1 MSVAR
6 CLFHPLTY
14 TISDCS
20 SAMAHPQDHGPN
32 ESLSCDQGPANHY
45 RPGKGFQPKLPNIA
59 ELACQNGGPWLPTS
73 MDPKTNESL
82 SEGDN
87 CHEGRSKRKRR
98 RRAHRKMRRW
108 RPYVELTWEEKKL
121 LEEKESER
129 AARIRA
135 EMFAKGQPIA
145 PYNTTQFL
153 MEDHDLKEPDLKTG
167 EGTPRKAAVRREDT
181 SEDDFND
188 EEGEG
193 MSSDDLDGGGEFL
206 QKDFSETYER
216 YHTESLE
223 DMSKQELI
231 KEYLELERCLSV
243 KEEENR
249 LLKLSEE
256 QSRRVSAE
264 QRRVQELEREIERLK
279 EENLRLTKEKEHPE
293 LNKENSQNL
302 NS

>member
-1 MSVAR
+1 
-6 CLFHPLTY
+6 
-14 TISDCS
+14 
-20 SAMAHPQDHGPN
+20 MAHPQDHGPN
-32 ESLSCDQGPANHY
+32 DRLSCDQEPASHS
-45 RPGKGFQPKLPNIA
+45 RPGKGFQPKLSNIA
-59 ELACQNGGPWLPTS
+59 ELACPNGGPCLPAS
-73 MDPKTNESL
+73 VDPKPNESL

-108 RPYVELTWEEKKL
+108 RPYVELTWEEKKQ
-121 LEEKESER
+121 LEERESLR
-129 AARIRA
+129 ASRIRE

-167 EGTPRKAAVRREDT
+167 DGTPRKAAIRREDT
-181 SEDDFND
+181 SEDDFID

-206 QKDFSETYER
+206 KKDFSETYER

-223 DMSKQELI
+223 DMTKQELI
-231 KEYLELERCLSV
+231 KEYLELERCLSA

-256 QSRRVSAE
+256 QFRRASAD

-279 EENLRLTKEKEHPE
+279 EENLRLTKEEEPLK
-293 LNKENSQNL
+293 LNNENSQNL